1 MTILVT
7 RAEYDTLISL
17 FPAYMVGD
25 WLEMPKSWS
34 LAGVTVT
41 TQRQE
46 MKLGLESRL
55 QIVRKTLEDV
65 SSRQAG

>member
-1 MTILVT
+1 MTIIVT
-7 RAEYDTLISL
+7 RKEYNTLISL

-25 WLEMPKSWS
+25 WLEMSKSWS

-65 SSRQAG
+65 SCPRK